1 MRITSLWISFF
12 KSQSCLKM
20 DRICT
25 DLGSV
30 SFSNLGRF
38 SGLLLGLWTGPTT
51 LCFDLE
57 SVYKNALRR
66 HSRHQT
72 PVSSHAQNPLLSNS
86 KGGALCDMKT
96 VRAFRLAS
104 STREHRSELQSF
116 NSTTGILNMGFS
128 TALGRRKPCCCCV
141 QIDRCS
147 SLLGRFFKRETLF
160 ERKIARNFTY
170 GNIR

>member
-104 STREHRSELQSF
+104 STREQRSELQPF
-116 NSTTGILNMGFS
+116 NSTTGILTGIFNGPW
-128 TALGRRKPCCCCV
+128 TPEAL
-141 QIDRCS
+141 
-147 SLLGRFFKRETLF
+147 LLLRPNRPVLEPARPFFQTGDSF
-160 ERKIARNFTY
+160 
-170 GNIR
+170 